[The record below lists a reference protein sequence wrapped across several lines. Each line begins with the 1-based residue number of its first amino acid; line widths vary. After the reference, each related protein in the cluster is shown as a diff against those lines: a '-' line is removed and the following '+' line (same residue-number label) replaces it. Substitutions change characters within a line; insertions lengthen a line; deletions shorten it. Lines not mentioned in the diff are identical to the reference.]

1 MKRIVFA
8 ILGIAALAAIGFVA
22 SFSSY
27 VQNSEGEP
35 KNVLLAEWGRDHHL
49 GPVVAKAEDFYYAHI
64 NKVPVGG
71 SPTAVPGFNEVQS
84 PAATTDPTPE
94 PTQPRATASSQKS
107 TPASNDPSTQASQTS
122 SLSSNLD
129 SLATTNLAP
138 PATVDSPVS
147 KKLKGEGAWVPVGS
161 TVNGKP
167 AIYVTRVRADNIHTS
182 VFASL
187 MWINTDLAKAVF
199 VPGYIEPGGPS
210 PTNGALSKS
219 LQSRV
224 LANFN
229 GAFRLDDTRGG
240 YYYKGTTVRPLVSGK
255 ATAVIY
261 NDGSIKIGKW
271 GRDVNMTKDVEIAR
285 QNLALIIDGGSSRV
299 QSGNSFQWG
308 ATTHGE
314 TFAWRSAI
322 GQRADGSIV
331 YIGSPGLSAQGMA
344 NTMVNAGVKRAM
356 VLDMNNWW
364 VAGFY
369 FRHASNGDPICAKLD
384 PNIQEGCSR
393 FLKRYKRDSFDFVAR
408 P

>member
-94 PTQPRATASSQKS
+94 PTQPGATASSQKS
-107 TPASNDPSTQASQTS
+107 TRASNDQSTQASQTS

-322 GQRADGSIV
+322 GQRADGSII

-408 P
+408 L